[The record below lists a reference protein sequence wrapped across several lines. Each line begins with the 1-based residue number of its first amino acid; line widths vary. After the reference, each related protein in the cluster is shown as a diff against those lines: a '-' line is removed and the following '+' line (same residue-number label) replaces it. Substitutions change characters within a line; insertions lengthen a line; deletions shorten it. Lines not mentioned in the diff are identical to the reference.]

1 MNTAVD
7 LTLFFILSSVG
18 ITYWLAQAF
27 SYSGGVI
34 NSYLLNRQW
43 TFQVAEK
50 KSRREFS
57 RFLLVNLITL
67 ILTASLLK
75 MGLQLA
81 EWSLVTSKI
90 AATGGGMLVNYGLTK
105 SWVFVGGRE
114 SYDLEN
120 SEKNSGTP

>member
-18 ITYWLAQAF
+18 INYWLAQAF

-50 KSRREFS
+50 KNRREFS

-67 ILTASLLK
+67 ILTSSLLK

-81 EWSLVTSKI
+81 GWSLVTSKF

-105 SWVFVGGRE
+105 SWVFVGERDA
-114 SYDLEN
+114 SDLE
-120 SEKNSGTP
+120 